1 MPAHVIEV
9 PCHSI
14 SGLRQSYNFMSL
26 VTFYLIIGSFLAT
39 FYVFMSYC
47 LSCSCSCFSSFSYFI
62 SYSCFMNTSI
72 HIAFPIFFLF
82 HAYCKWHFIYLYS
95 MTPMYSHIIHVVFS
109 LYDFTYKLESFQL
122 NHPNSSYGIFM
133 PN

>member
-14 SGLRQSYNFMSL
+14 SGLRQSYNFMSS
-26 VTFYLIIGSFLAT
+26 VNYYLIIGSFLSTLCAHVILP
-39 FYVFMSYC
+39 FMFMFMFQFVFIFHIIFMFHEHIYTYC
-47 LSCSCSCFSSFSYFI
+47 I
-62 SYSCFMNTSI
+62 SYI
-72 HIAFPIFFLF
+72 FLF
-82 HAYCKWHFIYLYS
+82 HAYCIWHFIYLYS

-122 NHPNSSYGIFM
+122 NHPNSSYGFFM
-133 PN
+133 SN